1 MRRGSLTEGGNTMS
15 LLSPLSGGAV
25 QGDRHY
31 DISTVDR
38 SHGPRVYISA
48 TGFRRRTDEQVMISS
63 EKARQVWLAADE
75 LDQLAREY
83 RRQVPRGQMS

>member
-1 MRRGSLTEGGNTMS
+1 MIYPRST
-15 LLSPLSGGAV
+15 GARDLAFTYR
-25 QGDRHY
+25 QRA
-31 DISTVDR
+31 S
-38 SHGPRVYISA
+38 
-48 TGFRRRTDEQVMISS
+48 EQVMISS